1 MSEFNSCLRSGTV
14 SFGDDFGS
22 VAEVTHLWGLKA
34 TKLPRRIWFNV
45 PGRDDT
51 IVCMLAENGGEGWRN
66 VRKIGPACD
75 KMGWNEILVVEES
88 NKNTEKTADRIAD
101 ELARPQTRLVFWREE
116 REGARWYKFYGTF
129 SVDADATRATLG
141 SENPRVVYR
150 RVSNTADCLKVETVK
165 TEFSDA
171 EFKALAGKTVEFDF
185 RDELAVVVEEKDKAP
200 GNVAAMPGTRFVVE
214 KVDNQFAYVAG
225 DAESTG
231 GNRLSI
237 PRRDFALGY
246 LHVLA

>member
-14 SFGDDFGS
+14 SFGDDLGS

-34 TKLPRRIWFNV
+34 TKLPRRNWFNV

-51 IVCMLAENGGEGWRN
+51 IVCMLAENGGDGWCN
-66 VRKIGPACD
+66 VRKIGPACE
-75 KMGWNEILVVEES
+75 KRGWNEILVVEEF
-88 NKNTEKTADRIAD
+88 NKDNEKTAARIAD
-101 ELARPQTRLVFWREE
+101 ELARPRTHLVFWREE

-141 SENPRVVYR
+141 TENPRVVYR
-150 RVSNTADCLKVETVK
+150 RFAKTADCLKVEEAK
-165 TEFSDA
+165 TEVSDDA
-171 EFKALAGKTVEFDF
+171 FKALGGKTVEFDF
-185 RDELAVVVEEKDKAP
+185 RDELAVVGGEEGK
-200 GNVAAMPGTRFVVE
+200 VAGDVAVMPGTRFVVE
-214 KVDNQFAYVAG
+214 KTDNQFAYVAG